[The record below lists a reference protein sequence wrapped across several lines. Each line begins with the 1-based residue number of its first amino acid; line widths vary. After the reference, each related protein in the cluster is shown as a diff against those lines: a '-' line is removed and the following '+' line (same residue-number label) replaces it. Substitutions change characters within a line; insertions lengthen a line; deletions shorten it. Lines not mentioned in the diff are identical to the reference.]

1 MLNPVRT
8 SIAILSLTLAT
19 ASCGGGGTEPVQDNS
34 VASVTIASSATTI
47 APGAT
52 VQLSATARTAAG
64 ATVGGLTPTWSSS
77 NQGVATVNTS
87 GLVSAVA
94 NGTATITATMGGVSG
109 TRVITVQTI
118 NAVPAATVEA
128 GSTNAFAPPQVDL
141 TVGGTVTWQFSGVNA
156 HNVTFGST
164 AGAPANI
171 TDQTS
176 GSVARTF
183 NTVGTFSYNCTNHAG
198 MTGTVIVH

>member
-1 MLNPVRT
+1 MLKPLRHPL
-8 SIAILSLTLAT
+8 AILCLTLA
-19 ASCGGGGTEPVQDNS
+19 ASCGGGGTEPVQDNT
-34 VASVTIASSATTI
+34 VASVTITSSTTSI

-52 VQLSATARTAAG
+52 VQMSATAKTAAG

-87 GLVSAVA
+87 GLVTAVA
-94 NGTATITATMGGVSG
+94 NGVSTITATMSGVSG
-109 TRVITVQTI
+109 TRVITVQTVTP
-118 NAVPAATVEA
+118 VPAATVDA
-128 GSTNAFAPPQVDL
+128 GSSNAFAPPQVNL

-156 HNVTFGST
+156 HNVTFGAT
-164 AGAPANI
+164 TGAPANI
-171 TDQTS
+171 PDQTS
-176 GSVARTF
+176 GSVSRTF

>member
-1 MLNPVRT
+1 MLNPLRH
-8 SIAILSLTLAT
+8 SLAILGLTLA
-19 ASCGGGGTEPVQDNS
+19 ASCGGGGTEPVQDNT

-52 VQLSATARTAAG
+52 VQLNATAKTAAG

-77 NQGVATVNTS
+77 NQAVATVNTS
-87 GLVSAVA
+87 GLVTAVA
-94 NGTATITATMGGVSG
+94 NGVATITATMGGVSG
-109 TRVITVQTI
+109 TRVITVQTV
-118 NAVPAATVEA
+118 APVPAATVDA
-128 GSTNAFAPPQVDL
+128 GSNNAFSPPQVDL
-141 TVGGTVTWQFSGVNA
+141 SVGGTVTWQFSGVNS
-156 HNVTFGST
+156 HNVTFGAT

-171 TDQTS
+171 PNQTT
-176 GSVARTF
+176 GSVSRTF